1 MDPRLKQR
9 LVGAAVLVALAVI
22 FLPMLVK
29 GPAPDSGVSDLSLDL
44 PERPGQPGTVTR
56 ELPLVAP
63 RPRPDDGALGLG
75 ARARGAGEPADGS
88 LPMVDT
94 AEARHPDAA
103 RLAGEGPGQDQGP
116 EQAAGQD
123 AASAAADRPAGGPE
137 PGPEQ
142 AAEAGEPLPAA
153 TASGGYAVRF
163 GSYGDGANADT
174 VVERLKREG
183 FPASSARARV
193 GGTDVWRVSIGPYAN
208 RAQAEAVRVRA
219 AQVGPNNATV
229 VALDAD
235 PAQPSGEPARARSAA
250 DAQAAPAAA
259 TPAAAADVGF
269 VVQLGAFA
277 NGTEATAM
285 RDRLRGMGFTAFTDT
300 VDTERGVL
308 TRVKA
313 GPVLSRAEAEQLRT
327 QIQGR
332 TQIDGMVRSHP

>member
-9 LVGAAVLVALAVI
+9 LIGAAVLVALAVI

-44 PERPGQPGTVTR
+44 PDRPDNAGTVTR
-56 ELPLVAP
+56 DLPLVAP

-75 ARARGAGEPADGS
+75 ARPRDGSEPADGS
-88 LPMVDT
+88 LPTVDT
-94 AEARHPDAA
+94 ADARNPDAA
-103 RLAGEGPGQDQGP
+103 QLAGEEPFQEQDQAAGSSEPDEAAELAAEPAREPEP
-116 EQAAGQD
+116 EQALPATT
-123 AASAAADRPAGGPE
+123 AGGD
-137 PGPEQ
+137 
-142 AAEAGEPLPAA
+142 
-153 TASGGYAVRF
+153 YAVRF
-163 GSYGDGANADT
+163 GSYGDRANADT

-183 FPASSARARV
+183 FPASSARAQV
-193 GGTDVWRVSIGPYAN
+193 AGQDVWRVNIGAYAS

-229 VALDAD
+229 VAVDAQ
-235 PAQPSGEPARARSAA
+235 PAQRPSEPAPARTAATEPPAEPASA
-250 DAQAAPAAA
+250 PA

-277 NGTEATAM
+277 NAAEATAM
-285 RDRLRGMGFTAFTDT
+285 RDRLRGLGFTAFTDT
-300 VDTERGVL
+300 VQTDRGVL

-313 GPVLSRAEAEQLRT
+313 GPVLSRAEAEQLKT